1 MEVVP
6 AILAEN
12 YNDLILRVRQA
23 EAFAQYVQ
31 IDCMDGLFVPTK
43 SVEPEAISLLKTS
56 LSFEL
61 HLMVQTPSFFMD
73 EVQNQGLK
81 KVLFHFE
88 ADVDHPAFMKA
99 LNERGIRAGLAISPE
114 TRTADFVEAASL
126 ADTLLFLT
134 VSPGRYGSPFKPEVL
149 EKVKDARYRF
159 PGKLIAVD
167 GGVSLDNLKSF
178 VNLGVDYVCV
188 GSRIFL
194 DKDPSENYRRFVE
207 EVKRLSR

>member
-1 MEVVP
+1 MDVVP

-23 EAFAQYVQ
+23 ESFTEYVQ
-31 IDCMDGLFVPTK
+31 IDCMDGLFVPTR
-43 SVEPEAISLLKTS
+43 SVDPEAISLLKTS

-61 HLMVQTPSFFMD
+61 HLMVWAPSSFMD
-73 EVQNQGLK
+73 KVQNQGLK

-114 TRTADFVEAASL
+114 TPMKDFVEAASL

-134 VSPGRYGSPFKPEVL
+134 VTPGRYGSPFRPEVL
-149 EKVKDARYRF
+149 EKVRDARHLF

-167 GGVSLDNLKSF
+167 GGVSMDNLESF
-178 VNLGVDYVCV
+178 VNLGVDYACV

-194 DKDPSENYRRFVE
+194 DKDPSENYRRFLE